1 MSDDP
6 ERTFS
11 SAGLMVRPHRG
22 QLNDSSVTETQCL
35 KNWLKGDVVTMA
47 VFASQMEEET
57 TPIQGDD
64 DDDEVAELPE
74 VIMID

>member
-11 SAGLMVRPHRG
+11 AAGLMVRPHRG
-22 QLNDSSVTETQCL
+22 QLKDDSVTETQCL
-35 KNWLKGDVVTMA
+35 KNWLKRDVVSMA

-57 TPIQGDD
+57 TTTEDS
-64 DDDEVAELPE
+64 DDEVETAELPE
-74 VIMID
+74 VIMLD